1 MRAPPAAR
9 ASDERTMLKTGNTA
23 QDLLLRGDLT
33 ALRVLIVDQHSNAR
47 DSLRMMLA
55 SLGITRVQGAGSS
68 AEALRLVNTG
78 TFEVIFSDYQL
89 GDGRDGQQLLEELRV
104 KQLISRA
111 TVFIIITSERGYHSV
126 VSLAELTPDDY
137 LIKPFTGEQLQ
148 SRLARALH
156 AKQSLSPILRQLDA
170 TAYGKALAAC
180 DKLLSGGD
188 DVPIDALRLKGEI
201 LNQLGR
207 HEEAK
212 ALFGE
217 VLATRPLPWAKMGLA
232 VALRARGEL
241 DAAIRLGRELVGEQ
255 PHFLAAHDLLAAL
268 LEESGALDA
277 AQAVLVEAAGRS
289 PHNSLRQ
296 RLVGDV
302 AARNGDLD
310 LAEKAYQKV
319 LARTRGSSL
328 SKPDDYANL
337 SRVLLDNGKPAAARG
352 IAQELRRDRR
362 WDPVSELAAAI
373 VDSLSYQA
381 EGETTRARDALDR
394 ALDARAGLGGVAA
407 GVLSEKISVDLAH
420 ACLANGRGDEAAA
433 IMRQVAAEHQEDKA
447 LLTRIG
453 QVFDR
458 TDNAAVG
465 RAILDEVSRELID
478 INNRG
483 VLIAREGRLEES
495 VQLLSDAAD
504 RIANIQFLVNAAS
517 AIFTLLDRRGW
528 NDQLALRG
536 ACYLLRAQQRDAGS
550 QRVIAA
556 GELLQAVAQKSGR
569 SASELRQQALD
580 ATGKR

>member
-1 MRAPPAAR
+1 MRAPAAR

-23 QDLLLRGDLT
+23 QDLLLRGDLA
-33 ALRVLIVDQHSNAR
+33 ALRVLIVDQHANAR
-47 DSLRMMLA
+47 DSLRMMLS

-137 LIKPFTGEQLQ
+137 LIKPFSGEQLQ

-156 AKQSLSPILRQLDA
+156 VKQSLSPILLQLDA
-170 TAYGKALAAC
+170 AAYGKALAAC
-180 DKLLSGGD
+180 DKLLSEGD
-188 DVPIDALRLKGEI
+188 DAQIEALRLKGEI
-201 LNQLGR
+201 LNRLGH
-207 HEEAK
+207 HEEAG
-212 ALFGE
+212 ALFGK

-232 VALRARGEL
+232 VSLRARGEI
-241 DAAIRLGRELVGEQ
+241 DEAIRLGRELVGEQ

-268 LEESGALDA
+268 LEEAGDLDA
-277 AQAVLVEAAGRS
+277 AQAVLVDAAVRS

-296 RLVGDV
+296 RIVGDV

-328 SKPDDYANL
+328 SRPDDYASL

-352 IAQELRRDRR
+352 IAHELRRDRR

-373 VDSLSYQA
+373 VDSLSYEA
-381 EGETTRARDALDR
+381 EGETTRAREALDR
-394 ALDARAGLGGVAA
+394 ALSARAGLGSVAA

-420 ACLANGRGDEAAA
+420 ACLANGRADEAAA

-447 LLTRIG
+447 LITRIE

-483 VLIAREGRLEES
+483 VLIAREGRIEES

-528 NDQLALRG
+528 NDELALRG
-536 ACYLLRAQQRDAGS
+536 ACYLLRAQQRDPVS
-550 QRVIAA
+550 PRVIAA
-556 GELLQAVAQKSGR
+556 GELLQAVAQKSGK

-580 ATGKR
+580 ATRKR

>member
-9 ASDERTMLKTGNTA
+9 VSDERTMLKTGNTA

-78 TFEVIFSDYQL
+78 TFELIFSDYQL

-148 SRLARALH
+148 SRLARALQ

-170 TAYGKALAAC
+170 SAYGKALAAC
-180 DKLLSGGD
+180 DKLLSNGD
-188 DVPIDALRLKGEI
+188 DALLDVLRLKGEI

-207 HEEAK
+207 HDEAK

-217 VLATRPLPWAKMGLA
+217 VLAARPLPWAKMGLT
-232 VALRARGEL
+232 VTLRARGEL
-241 DAAIRLGRELVGEQ
+241 GAAIRLGRELVGEQ

-268 LEESGALDA
+268 LEESGDLDG

-352 IAQELRRDRR
+352 IAHDLRRDRR

-381 EGETTRARDALDR
+381 EGETARAREALNR
-394 ALDARAGLGGVAA
+394 ALDARAGLGSVAA
-407 GVLSEKISVDLAH
+407 SVLSEQISVDLAH
-420 ACLANGRGDEAAA
+420 ACLANGRDDEAAA

-458 TDNAAVG
+458 TDNTAVG

-483 VLIAREGRLEES
+483 VLVAREGRLEES

-528 NDQLALRG
+528 NDELALRG

-580 ATGKR
+580 AAGKH